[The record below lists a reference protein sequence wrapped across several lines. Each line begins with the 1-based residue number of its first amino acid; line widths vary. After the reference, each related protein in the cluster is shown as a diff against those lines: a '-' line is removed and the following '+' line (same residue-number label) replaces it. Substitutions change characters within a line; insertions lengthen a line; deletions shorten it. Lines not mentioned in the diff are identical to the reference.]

1 MNKYGKVF
9 GSWKNGSDI
18 YKDKNGFFIIDY
30 SPQNNLEFKNYI
42 KSLKKYINK
51 ESNKKSKSKTK
62 LKNIKKSKTKKK
74 NIKRN
79 KKYTKRKNRL

>member
-18 YKDKNGFFIIDY
+18 YKDKKGFFIIDY
-30 SPQNNLEFKNYI
+30 NPQKNLEFKNYI

-51 ESNKKSKSKTK
+51 ESNKKKS
-62 LKNIKKSKTKKK
+62 NNNKKKRKTKKK
-74 NIKRN
+74 IKKEIKNIQKE
-79 KKYTKRKNRL
+79 KIDCE

>member
-18 YKDKNGFFIIDY
+18 YKDKKGFFIIDY
-30 SPQNNLEFKNYI
+30 NPQKNLEFKNYI

-51 ESNKKSKSKTK
+51 ESNKKKSNNNK
-62 LKNIKKSKTKKK
+62 KKSKTKKK

>member
-30 SPQNNLEFKNYI
+30 NPQNNLEFKNYI

-51 ESNKKSKSKTK
+51 ESNKKIKSKTK
-62 LKNIKKSKTKKK
+62 LK

-79 KKYTKRKNRL
+79 KKYTKKKN

>member
-30 SPQNNLEFKNYI
+30 NPQKNLEFKNYI

-51 ESNKKSKSKTK
+51 ESNKKKSKSKTK

-74 NIKRN
+74 I
-79 KKYTKRKNRL
+79 

>member
-30 SPQNNLEFKNYI
+30 NPQNNLEFKNYI
-42 KSLKKYINK
+42 K
-51 ESNKKSKSKTK
+51 KSKK
-62 LKNIKKSKTKKK
+62 I
-74 NIKRN
+74 
-79 KKYTKRKNRL
+79 Y

>member
-30 SPQNNLEFKNYI
+30 NPQKNLEFKNYI

-51 ESNKKSKSKTK
+51 KNNKKKSKKKTK
-62 LKNIKKSKTKKK
+62 
-74 NIKRN
+74 
-79 KKYTKRKNRL
+79 